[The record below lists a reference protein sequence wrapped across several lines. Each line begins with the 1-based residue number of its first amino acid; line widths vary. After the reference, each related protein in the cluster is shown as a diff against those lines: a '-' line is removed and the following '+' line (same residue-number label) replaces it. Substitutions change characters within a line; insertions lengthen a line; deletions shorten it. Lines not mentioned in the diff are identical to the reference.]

1 MKVDVNLKDEQ
12 KEFLDQAIIDYSFKD
27 IETSIQTLV
36 SEILDNQDHE
46 NVFVEIRCIGGC
58 ISTDE
63 KISVELKDT
72 NIRMIE
78 NTNMIPLRISSLDKG
93 SKSTVNSLLLT

>member
-1 MKVDVNLKDEQ
+1 MGSI
-12 KEFLDQAIIDYSFKD
+12 AIGLFQNSIEKKNIDINRDAKP
-27 IETSIQTLV
+27 
-36 SEILDNQDHE
+36 
-46 NVFVEIRCIGGC
+46 NV
-58 ISTDE
+58 
-63 KISVELKDT
+63 ISVELKDT